1 VPAKPATR
9 RDGVQC
15 TPYGVVGTSICVS
28 TNKERLVFV
37 IHSHF
42 MGSFKL
48 GDNINHNLR
57 ILTLLFEFQ
66 SQLHI
71 KDKEVLCKPIIVF
84 IASICEAVLADLH
97 MRIRLYTLEG
107 VKNVAQNIIGHI
119 RSKKIDEFDKYIA
132 SAKKQDLFDAAD
144 TSFYED
150 LDTLRKLRNRIHIQ
164 NDKRH
169 FELDEYKAFTGP
181 RQELA
186 EKVLEKVMKTMLAKY
201 SRDPERHACVADFQ
215 LPWDEHF
222 RTT

>member
-1 VPAKPATR
+1 M
-9 RDGVQC
+9 
-15 TPYGVVGTSICVS
+15 
-28 TNKERLVFV
+28 FV
-37 IHSHF
+37 IQSHF

-57 ILTLLFEFQ
+57 ILTLLYQFQ
-66 SQLHI
+66 SQLDI
-71 KDKEVLCKPIIVF
+71 GEKQVLCKPIVVF

-107 VKNVAQNIIGHI
+107 VKNVAQNVMAYI
-119 RSKKIDEFDKYIA
+119 RSKKIDQFDKYIA
-132 SAKKQDLFDAAD
+132 SARKHDFFDAGD
-144 TSFYED
+144 TSFYKA

-169 FELDEYKAFTGP
+169 FELDEYNAFTLT

-186 EKVLEKVMKTMLAKY
+186 ERVLEKVMKTMLAKY
-201 SRDPERHACVADFQ
+201 SRDRQNYACVSDFQ

-222 RTT
+222 TKT